1 MLEPTVL
8 TDVAPQMRVSRC
20 EIFGP
25 VVAVA
30 TYSDFDEALELANAT
45 DFGLQAAVFTK
56 NLDRAFAAADRLKFG
71 VILVN
76 QVPTM
81 AGGPLALWRNP
92 RLGQH
97 S

>member
-1 MLEPTVL
+1 
-8 TDVAPQMRVSRC
+8 
-20 EIFGP
+20 
-25 VVAVA
+25 
-30 TYSDFDEALELANAT
+30 
-45 DFGLQAAVFTK
+45 
-56 NLDRAFAAADRLKFG
+56 
-71 VILVN
+71 VN